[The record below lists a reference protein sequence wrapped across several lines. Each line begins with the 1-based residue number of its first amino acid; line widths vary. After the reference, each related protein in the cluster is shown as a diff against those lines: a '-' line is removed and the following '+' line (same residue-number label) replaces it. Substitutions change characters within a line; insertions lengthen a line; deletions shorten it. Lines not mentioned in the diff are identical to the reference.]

1 VALSLITFAGSPAA
15 QPSRITR
22 RLTRAKMQ
30 MSMPPPPPQMAMPPG
45 AMPPM
50 AMPPMAMPPMAMP
63 PMAMPPMHMS
73 GMAMSFNDKYR
84 GVTLLFASWMPEST
98 TGFVLSCLAIMAAA
112 AFDMVLKKLLSR
124 IERRLMRSSWPVIQ
138 KNACRAVI
146 TLFQTTLSYSL
157 MLLAMTFDV
166 YVFFSIIVGF
176 SLGVLISG
184 HWNDTG
190 MPSGMT
196 RGSEIRLDE
205 LRLAVSGMTCEG
217 CKSAVTR
224 ALNSVDG
231 VESVDVD
238 LHSGISTVISTG
250 VPIAA
255 LVAAVEATGKGCCVQ
270 SEARSFKRVTEEGLQ
285 APFLN
290 TSPECCR

>member
-1 VALSLITFAGSPAA
+1 MLTVGRHKVERKPSTREGDATEVSKPPFVLDQSVFAPRKKQCDAKSYWDGLSVFQRAFTIDWSRCSEHRLIGVLRSAGFSAGGGHSKP
-15 QPSRITR
+15 R
-22 RLTRAKMQ
+22 RCAVGTKQ
-30 MSMPPPPPQMAMPPG
+30 VAMP
-45 AMPPM
+45 
-50 AMPPMAMPPMAMP
+50 
-63 PMAMPPMHMS
+63 
-73 GMAMSFNDKYR
+73 
-84 GVTLLFASWMPEST
+84 
-98 TGFVLSCLAIMAAA
+98 AA

>member
-1 VALSLITFAGSPAA
+1 
-15 QPSRITR
+15 
-22 RLTRAKMQ
+22 
-30 MSMPPPPPQMAMPPG
+30 
-45 AMPPM
+45 
-50 AMPPMAMPPMAMP
+50 MAMPPMAMP

-73 GMAMSFNDKYR
+73 MAMSFNDKYR
-84 GVTLLFASWMPEST
+84 GVTLLFASWMPTST
-98 TGFVLSCLAIMAAA
+98 TGFVLSCLVIMAAA
-112 AFDMVLKKLLSR
+112 AFDMVLKKLLGR
-124 IERRLMRSSWPVIQ
+124 IERRLMRSGWPVIQ
-138 KNACRAVI
+138 KNACRAAI

-176 SLGVLISG
+176 SLGVLVSG

-190 MPSGMT
+190 MSSIRSGN
-196 RGSEIRLDE
+196 EIRLDE

-217 CKSAVTR
+217 CKAAVTR

-250 VPIAA
+250 VPIAT
-255 LVAAVEATGKGCCVQ
+255 LVAAVEATGKSCCVQ
-270 SEARSFKRVTEEGLQ
+270 SETRSFKRVTEEGLH

-290 TSPECCR
+290 NSPECCR